1 MYHKHITNKYF
12 NLTEGQNKIFHID
25 LTLILN
31 ILGIGAVSFNCQINK
46 YKISKISVVIDNYSF
61 LIDIIIKD
69 DKTHDSKIAA
79 KYLLN
84 MNEKFKNI
92 MDNENLISRDA
103 AYDSNILKTI
113 ARDIKF
119 GKIITPHNLRNSKK
133 KIKNKVYLYL

>member
-12 NLTEGQNKIFHID
+12 NLTEGQNKIFYID

-31 ILGIGAVSFNCQINK
+31 ILGIDAVSFNCQINK
-46 YKISKISVVIDNYSF
+46 YKTSKISVVIDNYSF

-133 KIKNKVYLYL
+133 KIKNKVYFYL